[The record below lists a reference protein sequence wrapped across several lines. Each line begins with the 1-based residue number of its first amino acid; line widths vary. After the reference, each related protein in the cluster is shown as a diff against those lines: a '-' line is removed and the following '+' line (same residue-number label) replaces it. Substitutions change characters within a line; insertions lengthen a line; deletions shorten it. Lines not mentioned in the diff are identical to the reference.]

1 MKKEIRLVDSENGIV
16 QVTTVDE
23 RFYARTEDNPATGL
37 PVVVWRPSVTW
48 ICDSY
53 PKGKGFEIWLKKNGW
68 DSDELARLAGDRG
81 YKVHRAL
88 AVLNEGLP
96 VNIEDSFENHGGKK
110 EELTS
115 EEYAA
120 VMSYVEW
127 WESEGFYKYE
137 ILAWEY
143 TLWPD
148 ARACSERYALNEEYF
163 LFAGTVDLKVRRKS
177 DGKIGVIDFKT
188 SLDIWP
194 SHEMQVSAY
203 KRADGAEWAAILQL
217 NYRRNK
223 TKKWKLTEVDD
234 CFDLFIATRKI
245 WEREQRDVKP
255 LQREFPLSLQLK
267 GREYKPCEPK

>member
-1 MKKEIRLVDSENGIV
+1 M
-16 QVTTVDE
+16 
-23 RFYARTEDNPATGL
+23 
-37 PVVVWRPSVTW
+37 
-48 ICDSY
+48 
-53 PKGKGFEIWLKKNGW
+53 WLKKNGW
-68 DSDELARLAGDRG
+68 DSDELVRLAGDRG

-96 VNIEDSFENHGGKK
+96 VNIDDAFENQSRTK
-110 EELTS
+110 EELSS

-120 VMSYVEW
+120 IMSYVEW
-127 WESEGFYKYE
+127 WESEGFDKYE

-143 TLWPD
+143 TIWPD
-148 ARACSERYALNEEYF
+148 ARACSELYSLNEEYF
-163 LFAGTVDLKVRRKS
+163 LFAGMVDLKVRRKS
-177 DGKIGVIDFKT
+177 DGKIGVVDFKT

-223 TKKWKLTEVDD
+223 TKKWKFTEVDD

-267 GREYKPCEPK
+267 GREYKPPCEAK